1 MCVCVWGGGGGGGG
15 CVCVCVCVAK
25 EVQGNDDAYWP
36 DGKITQK
43 LHSTKGTVLYTK
55 LNKQ

>member
-1 MCVCVWGGGGGGGG
+1 MCVCVGGGGGGEG
-15 CVCVCVCVAK
+15 VCVCVAK

>member
-1 MCVCVWGGGGGGGG
+1 MCVWGGGGGG
-15 CVCVCVCVAK
+15 VCVCVCVAK

-36 DGKITQK
+36 EADGKITQK

>member
-1 MCVCVWGGGGGGGG
+1 M
-15 CVCVCVCVAK
+15 A
-25 EVQGNDDAYWP
+25 